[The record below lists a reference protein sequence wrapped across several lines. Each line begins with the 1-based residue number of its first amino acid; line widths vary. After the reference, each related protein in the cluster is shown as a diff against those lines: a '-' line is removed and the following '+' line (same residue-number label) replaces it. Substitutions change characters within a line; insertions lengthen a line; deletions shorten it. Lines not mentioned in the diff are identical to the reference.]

1 MLLGANGEGVP
12 KQADV
17 QYTAHIRVAAPVYSH
32 VSVAFPSQSLLANT
46 VLHAYAVQTMFIFGE
61 EKVSPLCPAPT
72 ELRVDSQCN
81 CMPYRSYLARIV
93 AVVAEHQTA
102 DARTVPFL

>member
-17 QYTAHIRVAAPVYSH
+17 QYTAHIRVAAPVYSR
-32 VSVAFPSQSLLANT
+32 VGVAFSSQSLLANT

-61 EKVSPLCPAPT
+61 EKVSPFAL
-72 ELRVDSQCN
+72 LRPSSVSTPSATACHIDRISQG
-81 CMPYRSYLARIV
+81 LW
-93 AVVAEHQTA
+93 
-102 DARTVPFL
+102 LL